1 MFSLSPL
8 RRLVVPLLLLAGA
21 AVFRERILAVG
32 PYYHQLIGGLPY
44 VLFAVA
50 LGLSAYYNN
59 SRLFAAALTLLAA
72 YWLID
77 SQLQVRLAWMRP
89 LFVYSMLSIAL
100 PLTLLS
106 LLLLPERGLFNRYG
120 VLQAALVPLQ
130 LAIGFWLYKYHPAAI
145 VAVNRALPALPVE
158 GCYLSV
164 PASVVFA
171 LGFLAG
177 LFALFKHDSE
187 HAAALL
193 AALLFGFVT
202 LAFFKTPRISTIMF
216 AAAGASLI
224 VSLVRSSHAMAYRD
238 ELTGLRGRRALNERL
253 KGLGRH
259 YVMAMIDVDHFKRF
273 NDTHGHDTGDE
284 VLKMV
289 ATTIS
294 AVKGGGRAYR
304 YGGEEFCIV
313 FAGKRLEACL
323 PHLETVRKAVAGYEL
338 ALRDRG
344 KRPTSAQAGRQRRS
358 GKRGAAS
365 VSVTVSIG
373 AAECEGRGSCPADVL
388 KAADTAL
395 YKAKRNGRN
404 CLVH

>member
-21 AVFRERILAVG
+21 AVFRERILAIE
-32 PYYHQLIGGLPY
+32 PYYRPLTGGLPY

-59 SRLFAAALTLLAA
+59 SRLFTAALALLAA

-77 SQLQVRLAWMRP
+77 SQLQVRLTWMRT

-106 LLLLPERGLFNRYG
+106 LLLFPERGLLNRYG
-120 VLQAALVPLQ
+120 ALPVMSVPLQ
-130 LAIGFWLYKYHPAAI
+130 LLVGFWIYKYHPDAV
-145 VAVNRALPALPVE
+145 VAVNRVLPAVPLE
-158 GCYLSV
+158 SYYLSV

-171 LGFLAG
+171 LVFLAG
-177 LFALFKHDSE
+177 LFALFKYDSE

-253 KGLGRH
+253 KGLGRR
-259 YVMAMIDVDHFKRF
+259 YAIAMIDVDHFKKF

-289 ATTIS
+289 ATKLS
-294 AVKGGGRAYR
+294 AVKGGGTVYR

-313 FAGKRLEACL
+313 FTGKRLEACL
-323 PHLETVRKAVAGYEL
+323 PHLEAVRAAVAGYEL
-338 ALRDRG
+338 AIRDRRI
-344 KRPTSAQAGRQRRS
+344 RPKSAQAGRQRRS
-358 GKRGAAS
+358 GKRGGAN

-373 AAECEGRGSCPADVL
+373 AAECEERGGRPADVL
-388 KAADTAL
+388 KAADAAL
-395 YKAKRNGRN
+395 YRAKRNGRN